1 MAKKEDVRSA
11 AIKRARS
18 LPKAQST
25 TRFSRAGKGS
35 DAVLLHAYDRS
46 DVHGR
51 LVEGGGR
58 SRSQMKARNH
68 ALEMAGLKV
77 SLGAADDPALAK
89 QTINIPR
96 DSTLL
101 GLMEEINSA
110 NESSRYPQKLTR
122 DKLLKMNP
130 QIKDPDKIQAGQ
142 QLVIDPGVERL
153 FGKRKK

>member
-1 MAKKEDVRSA
+1 
-11 AIKRARS
+11 
-18 LPKAQST
+18 
-25 TRFSRAGKGS
+25 
-35 DAVLLHAYDRS
+35 
-46 DVHGR
+46 
-51 LVEGGGR
+51 
-58 SRSQMKARNH
+58 MKARNH